1 MTNPIGTRP
10 DPKLTSTFEKGE
22 VVVLTKDSF
31 DYHGMTYEFIPT
43 SNSDDEYF
51 QKDCA
56 FLVIECGL
64 SKYFVTKAGVK
75 IKPVDPKC
83 SEEWCA
89 VEVIAEDLPESEYV
103 DGIVRAK
110 DLKLYTGE
118 SVE

>member
-1 MTNPIGTRP
+1 MTKLIGAKP
-10 DPKLTSTFEKGE
+10 NPKLTSTFRKGA

-31 DYHGMTYEFIPT
+31 DYHDRIYEFIPT
-43 SNSDDEYF
+43 SDYADEYF

-64 SKYFVTKAGVK
+64 SKYFVTQAGV
-75 IKPVDPKC
+75 IITAVDPEC